1 MFRCFAV
8 FRIHRY
14 SEEQSWYKSD
24 SEERNQP
31 TTESNLK
38 NPGRKKDP
46 QNAKETDTYLP
57 PLSKKMKFKVK
68 MKKKEN
74 AKVETSKNTNKS
86 KKEIDP
92 KTLAVLLTV

>member
-1 MFRCFAV
+1 M
-8 FRIHRY
+8 
-14 SEEQSWYKSD
+14 KS
-24 SEERNQP
+24 NLK
-31 TTESNLK
+31 SNLK

-57 PLSKKMKFKVK
+57 PLSKKIKVEME

-74 AKVETSKNTNKS
+74 ANVETSENTNKS
-86 KKEIDP
+86 KKEIEP